1 MYRVTDINIK
11 ILVTNKN
18 DAVFTV
24 INKRGMTSTTNAEDI
39 DEVKTEYARMSEYAL
54 MSEYVTE

>member
-24 INKRGMTSTTNAEDI
+24 INKRGMTSTMPRTSTKL
-39 DEVKTEYARMSEYAL
+39 KTEYVRMSEYAL

>member
-18 DAVFTV
+18 DALFTV
-24 INKRGMTSTTNAEDI
+24 INKRGMTSTTSTTNAEDI
-39 DEVKTEYARMSEYAL
+39 DEVKTEYARMSEY
-54 MSEYVTE
+54 VTE

>member
-24 INKRGMTSTTNAEDI
+24 INKRGMTSTIDDI
-39 DEVKTEYARMSEYAL
+39 DD
-54 MSEYVTE
+54 

>member
-24 INKRGMTSTTNAEDI
+24 INKRGMTSTIDDI